1 MEIKSVHRHIRQK
14 GIGRPAQISIAFRF
28 IYILHREQIGFLPA
42 HQKQV
47 VRGFAAFQLADI
59 QRKAVRVQRRAVFT
73 DEVEKTG
80 GLALSALSMAFSC

>member
-59 QRKAVRVQRRAVFT
+59 QGVGGRKSAPNHRPRG
-73 DEVEKTG
+73 D
-80 GLALSALSMAFSC
+80 GL